1 MKPNDIDYQ
10 CLSVSLVMNLAP
22 KFSKTNFKM
31 VTDEDIEREF
41 EEFSV
46 SIDDLTVLDKCR

>member
-1 MKPNDIDYQ
+1 MKANDIDYQ
-10 CLSVSLVMNLAP
+10 CLSVSLVMKLAP
-22 KFSKTNFKM
+22 KVSKTNFKM